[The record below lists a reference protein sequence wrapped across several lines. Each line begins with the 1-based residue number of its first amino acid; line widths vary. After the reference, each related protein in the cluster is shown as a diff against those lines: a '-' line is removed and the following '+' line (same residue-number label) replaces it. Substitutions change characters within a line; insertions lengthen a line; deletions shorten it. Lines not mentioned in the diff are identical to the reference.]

1 MFDGSLVALITPFRN
16 GLIDEPA
23 LRSLVDFHVE
33 NATDGIVAC
42 GTTGEAA
49 TLTTEE
55 WSRVIEIV
63 VDQTDGRIPVIAGTG
78 SNHTANTVERTRQA
92 WNLGVQGALIVTPYY
107 NRPTQ
112 EGLYAHFVA
121 VTEQVDL
128 PIVLYNVPG
137 RTGVNLLPETVILL
151 AELPSIVAIK
161 EASGSLD
168 QASRILLEAG
178 SNLIVLSG
186 DDSLTLPMMSMGARG
201 TISVVAN
208 IAPALVAHLT
218 RAVLDGDYET
228 ARALHLEV
236 FGLAR
241 AMFIETNPVPVKAAA
256 AWLGLCSNELRLPLT
271 PLREV
276 NQQAVLTALRSC
288 SYTDAFVTSHPVEDG
303 QSGTPVMPGL
313 NDSPLQEQ
321 IA

>member
-1 MFDGSLVALITPFRN
+1 MFEGSLVALITPFSH

-23 LRSLVDFHVE
+23 LRSLVDFHIE

-55 WSRVIEIV
+55 WSRVVEIV

-78 SNHTANTVERTRQA
+78 SNDTAGTVARTRHA
-92 WNLGVQGALIVTPYY
+92 RDLGVQAALIVTPYY

-112 EGLYAHFVA
+112 EGLYAHFATVA
-121 VTEQVDL
+121 EHVDL

-137 RTGVNLLPETVILL
+137 RTGVNLLPETVIRL
-151 AELPSIVAIK
+151 AELSSIVAIK

-168 QASRILLEAG
+168 QASRILLEADT
-178 SNLIVLSG
+178 NLVVLSG

-208 IAPALVAHLT
+208 IAPALVTHMT
-218 RAVLDGDYET
+218 RAALAGDYQA
-228 ARALHLEV
+228 ARAFHLEV
-236 FGLAR
+236 VGLAH
-241 AMFIETNPVPVKAAA
+241 AMFIETNPAPVKAAA
-256 AWLGLCSNELRLPLT
+256 AWLGLCSSDLRLPLT
-271 PLREV
+271 PLVEA
-276 NQQAVLTALRSC
+276 NQRAVLAALRRC
-288 SYTDAFVTSHPVEDG
+288 PYTEALLTSQASEDG
-303 QSGTPVMPGL
+303 LFGPSATSGANRSL
-313 NDSPLQEQ
+313 FQAQ